1 MPPDTPHFVAN
12 LLVASAMVVLTTTI
26 HFFAMLA
33 LTVVLRRVA
42 DDRLEERRHLLK
54 RFAGILFVV
63 LGVFFAHTVE
73 IWSYALLFRY
83 PLGLF
88 GDIET
93 ALYFATQSFIS
104 LGYGDVPVPT
114 EWRLVGAIAACNGLI
129 LVGWSTA
136 FLISVMGRLRALEH
150 EWLDH

>member
-1 MPPDTPHFVAN
+1 MPPATPHFFGN

-33 LTVVLRRVA
+33 LTVILRRVA
-42 DDRLEERRHLLK
+42 DDRLNERRQLLQ

-73 IWSYALLFRY
+73 FWSYALLFRY
-83 PLGLF
+83 PLEVF
-88 GDIET
+88 DNIET
-93 ALYFATQSFIS
+93 ALHFATQSLIS
-104 LGYGDVPVPT
+104 LGYGDVTVPPA
-114 EWRLVGAIAACNGLI
+114 WRLVGAIAACNGLI

-150 EWLDH
+150 EWLDR